1 MKAFKRIT
9 ALILTVLMLMPMMT
23 AWVNA
28 ATISSGL
35 DGEISRDV
43 KTLYP
48 GVTRTNIKT
57 SSSSKY
63 QTQNFNIVEFDPKQA
78 DLYVDVT
85 NTRDYA
91 NQSRTTLKTVTEFNA
106 TNNEGKT
113 AIAAIN
119 GDLWMMSSA
128 HSRVEGSGT
137 SYGGY
142 TDAVVTKALTLPR
155 GFNVYDGEIITS
167 AHMVQETPFEG
178 EFWSFGM
185 TADHVPM
192 IGCPELE
199 ISVTNNS
206 KGAVFAADGLNRLP
220 ANEALVVYSDKGC
233 LNNYA
238 LSDAYEVVIDV
249 PYDYTVKHG
258 ASVTGTVTEIYSS
271 STASD
276 PTMQANRIILTAR
289 GTKTMLLN
297 QFAVGN
303 SVTLDFSVTERY
315 GRNTAGWQNVQ
326 NAVGGHMPFVVD
338 GVKWETGT
346 TTNYPTTIV
355 GIKNDGNVVFIANDG
370 RQSSFSTGLDFNDY
384 WDFADDM
391 DLNTA
396 FILDGGGSTTL
407 VELTDAGYAVTNSPS
422 DGSARSVVNSVIL
435 SAGPVD
441 TNRGSYNV
449 RYPSENID
457 LTNINFATDDGFM
470 LLTNFSETRPEK
482 TVYGAKLTVSDYN
495 SGPSA
500 SISYGLP
507 NTASSN
513 PNSVLGSEYSKLEA
527 GQQGYRFLVL
537 DMNVVTEDRSDVQN
551 QVVWFTAGNRKGTSS
566 ETNWGFHSACN
577 NSGFKKYLL
586 DMGVYPYPNGSQ
598 NQGAIPAYTGSLNT
612 VHLQYLFAANG
623 ITVNNGDYVILRSAR
638 FFTADEVQ
646 EASEYFGSNESPTM
660 ITVDLNAN
668 GGTVSQDKK
677 HVILYD
683 SYGSF
688 PVPTR
693 EGYKF
698 TGWYTA
704 ADGGSEVTADTTV
717 TDRNKH
723 TLFAHWEELE
733 VSEQLYVTFDPNG
746 GVGLPGSYPII
757 SGQTYES
764 AIKAVRG
771 IGMHDIPTK
780 KGATF
785 DGWYC
790 EETGYKL
797 KLSDTFNS
805 TENLTFKAVW
815 KQRAGQYTC
824 TASSTLTIRSG
835 AGTNYGQLGTIP
847 NGGIFEATG
856 EYDGKWIKGTYNGI
870 TGWASTTY
878 LEYIQSYSS
887 DVLRPL
893 TASFSR
899 LGVLNVTLE
908 GGGSFN
914 KDSGAVSGSVS
925 ANGIGLDGNDSSFDI
940 YIYQAI
946 NTPTDTYFNNN
957 YFGTVWQDGEQI
969 SDTFYVLGDLLS
981 VIVKSCTLDGTQVDA
996 LDFIGMKDFTVA
1008 ELTGTESWMDKDLL
1022 NGSSYDVTI
1031 KCNSY
1036 TLTLDT
1042 AGGAM
1047 PEGYR
1052 NSYTFKGGNQKF
1064 VDVIGG
1070 FPVPVRDGYK
1080 FTGWRWFEH
1089 SSMCWEE
1096 SWGTQPYTFGK
1107 SITLTALWEKV
1118 YEEGKAPELGED
1130 ENGKHIYVDGE
1141 MMTDGLYEVDGD
1153 YYYALRDG
1161 TLAADMTLYTYHNK
1175 TDLVSSYRYFAEDCK
1190 MDKDGWLT
1198 LDDDS
1203 GRAYYFNSAYH
1214 AVGANRIDGN
1224 YYFFRINSGEMVRNE
1239 TLFIPKGNPAGLE
1252 AGVYSFG
1259 EDGIMYT
1266 AAMIAQEPESTL
1278 TGAATATDAVSGFEN
1293 YVQST
1298 EILAINTA
1306 APVSLPEAAEGD
1318 DSDDDE

>member
-1 MKAFKRIT
+1 MKTLKRIT
-9 ALILTVLMLMPMMT
+9 ALALSVLLLMPIMT
-23 AWVNA
+23 VWVSYA
-28 ATISSGL
+28 AVSSGL
-35 DGEISRDV
+35 DGEISRTA

-48 GVTRTNIKT
+48 GVTSTNIKT

-128 HSRVEGSGT
+128 HSRVEGSGI

-142 TDAVVTKALTLPR
+142 SDAVVTKALTLPR

-192 IGCPELE
+192 IGCPELK
-199 ISVTNNS
+199 ISIHNNS
-206 KGAVFAADGLNRLP
+206 SGAQVAADGLNRLP

-258 ASVTGTVTEIYSS
+258 ASITGTVTGIYSS
-271 STASD
+271 ATTAN

-303 SVTLDFSVTERY
+303 SVTLNFSVTERY

-396 FILDGGGSTTL
+396 FILDGDGSTTM
-407 VELTDAGYAVTNSPS
+407 VELTEAGYAVTNSPS
-422 DGSARSVVNSVIL
+422 DGSERSVVNSVIL

-441 TNRGSYNV
+441 TNRGTYDIK
-449 RYPSENID
+449 YPSENTD

-482 TVYGAKLTVSDYN
+482 TVNGAKLTVSDYN
-495 SGPSA
+495 SGPSV

-537 DMNVVTEDRSDVQN
+537 DMNVVTADRSDVQN

-566 ETNWGFHSACN
+566 ETNWGFHSAKN
-577 NSGFKKYLL
+577 NNGFKKYLL

-598 NQGAIPAYTGSLNT
+598 HQGAIPAYTGSLNT
-612 VHLQYLFAANG
+612 VHLQYLLAANG

-646 EASEYFGSNESPTM
+646 EASEYFGSTESPTM

-668 GGTVSQDKK
+668 GGTVSQGKK
-677 HVILYD
+677 YVVLYD

-717 TDRNKH
+717 TNRSKH
-723 TLFAHWEELE
+723 TLYAHWEELE
-733 VSEQLYVTFDPNG
+733 VSEQLCIRFNPNNG
-746 GVGLPGSYPII
+746 EGMPGKYPII

-764 AIKAVRG
+764 AIEAVRG
-771 IGMHDIPTK
+771 LGMHDIPARE
-780 KGATF
+780 GYTF

-797 KLSDTFNS
+797 KLSDTFTGNES
-805 TENLTFKAVW
+805 LTFKAVW
-815 KQRAGQYTC
+815 KSHTGPGFVNDE
-824 TASSTLTIRSG
+824 LPNLPG
-835 AGTNYGQLGTIP
+835 AM
-847 NGGIFEATG
+847 
-856 EYDGKWIKGTYNGI
+856 W
-870 TGWASTTY
+870 
-878 LEYIQSYSS
+878 
-887 DVLRPL
+887 
-893 TASFSR
+893 SR
-899 LGVLNVTLE
+899 FAVLNVSLN
-908 GGGSFN
+908 GGTYDPDAGITHT
-914 KDSGAVSGSVS
+914 S
-925 ANGIGLDGNDSSFDI
+925 ALSNTAKLTTSSDNIGLDETADNFDI
-940 YIYQAI
+940 YVYNATTIAKDSWLNDDYIGVIYK
-946 NTPTDTYFNNN
+946 
-957 YFGTVWQDGEQI
+957 DGVAL
-969 SDTFYVLGDLLS
+969 STSFYMLGDLLD
-981 VIVKSCTLDGTQVDA
+981 VILKSCTVDGVQTD
-996 LDFIGMKDFTVA
+996 LLNFMEMKDFTSE
-1008 ELTGTESWMDKDLL
+1008 ELIGTEEWMDKELL
-1022 NGSSYDVTI
+1022 NGSTYDVSI
-1031 KCNSY
+1031 KCNAY
-1036 TLTLDT
+1036 TLNFDP
-1042 AGGAM
+1042 AGGSM
-1047 PEGYR
+1047 PEDYK
-1052 NSYTFKGGNQKF
+1052 SAYTFIGRGQLFN
-1064 VDVIGG
+1064 DVIGG
-1070 FPVPVRDGYK
+1070 FPVPTRDGYI
-1080 FTGWRWFEH
+1080 FNGWRWLEH
-1089 SSMCWEE
+1089 SSMCWKNG
-1096 SWGTQPYTFGK
+1096 WGDNQPYDFGK
-1107 SITLTALWEKV
+1107 SITLTALWERDPNA
-1118 YEEGKAPELGED
+1118 GSAPELGED

-1214 AVGANRIDGN
+1214 AVGARNIDGS
-1224 YYFFRINSGEMVRNE
+1224 YYFFKTNSGEMVRNE
-1239 TLFIPKGNPAGLE
+1239 TLFVDKNNAAGLE
-1252 AGVYSFG
+1252 AGIYSFG
-1259 EDGIMYT
+1259 ADGKMTT
-1266 AAMIAQEPESTL
+1266 AAVT
-1278 TGAATATDAVSGFEN
+1278 AAVDEVPVVVTDTASVSGLDN

-1298 EILAINTA
+1298 EVLAINT
-1306 APVSLPEAAEGD
+1306 VSTISLPEYSE
-1318 DSDDDE
+1318 DSDGSDDE